1 MMNQDKARNRALG
14 ILLFVSSFSAL
25 VYEVSWSRML
35 GLALGGTVVSATI
48 VLMAFMAGLAA
59 GSLWWGRLADRWARP
74 VRLFGICQLA
84 IVLGAVLS
92 YALIS
97 LIPRALTAHAPPF
110 IPYLLATTAVF
121 AASSAIG
128 GAYPLF
134 AKTYIQDSAGISR
147 GLGAAGAFDALGSA
161 AGGLATGFILLGT
174 LGQWRTLALAAGL
187 NLAAGIAALILPHA
201 KPAGAVEKEQRPRAT
216 VPQDQNS
223 PIMIL
228 MVAGLTGLAGM
239 ALQVVWI
246 RILKIFLPNTSYS
259 FSLVAGVL
267 ILGLCAGSG
276 LYYLLVPRIRRPLAW
291 LAAVQLAG
299 GAFLFASSVVLD
311 KLPALVL
318 FPLAGALGTPALR
331 IFLPPVA
338 LSLALILLPAACSGF
353 TFPLLCSM
361 FSRELKSL
369 GSGIGLVRLW
379 NSAGSVAG
387 PALAAFLL
395 IPLAGVAKS
404 VQILALVSLAVAVWA
419 AWCDR
424 TSPGK
429 RMQWPSLAACIAGL
443 LLVVLTPR
451 IKILPPSFYQSGPRD
466 ARVILYRET
475 IEGTVTVS
483 EDARTGI
490 RACYVNNSGVVGTTY
505 DAIKAVKLLGHLP
518 FLLGAEAP
526 EVLVV
531 GFGIGVTAA
540 TIASHP
546 EVKRI
551 DCVEIAPGVREAARY
566 FTGYNQGVALSPLVS
581 FIADDGRA
589 FLART
594 RKTYDLI
601 SADPTHPTLGC
612 ANLYTREYF
621 RLCRAR
627 LKPEGIICQYLP
639 LHGLTPREFAGIVRS
654 FSAVFPHATVWLGHS
669 HGVLLGAASPLAVD
683 FAQFSQ
689 RVRAL
694 DDRLFY
700 KDPYSVAA
708 CLLLDEKGTR
718 ALASSAEVCSD
729 DRNYLEFFDPRA
741 KDLDNWERNI
751 DRLLDHPANLRL
763 VFTGADTAVLAR
775 YELSRAA
782 FVKGQKSQNQG
793 KWREASAFFQEAV
806 ALNPGNEEYRFLY
819 NQEAKRGR

>member
-1 MMNQDKARNRALG
+1 MTAPRTRSAVLLAALFLSG
-14 ILLFVSSFSAL
+14 FSAL

-59 GSLWWGRLADRWARP
+59 GSMAWGWLADRWDRP
-74 VRLFGICQLA
+74 ARLFGICQLA
-84 IVLGAVLS
+84 IVLGTVLS
-92 YALIS
+92 YALIA
-97 LIPRALTAHAPPF
+97 LIPRLFTAQAPPF
-110 IPYLLATTAVF
+110 MPYLLATTAVF
-121 AASSAIG
+121 AAASAIG

-134 AKTYIQDSAGISR
+134 AKAYIQDSAGIGR
-147 GLGAAGAFDALGSA
+147 GVGVAGALDALGSA
-161 AGGLATGFILLGT
+161 AGGLAAGFVLLGT
-174 LGQWRTLALAAGL
+174 LGQWKTLALAAAL
-187 NLAAGIAALILPHA
+187 NLAAGIAALVLSRGTPIAAA
-201 KPAGAVEKEQRPRAT
+201 KERIPRPQ
-216 VPQDQNS
+216 PKQDHNS

-228 MVAGLTGLAGM
+228 AVAGLAGLAGM

-267 ILGLCAGSG
+267 ILGLGAGSG
-276 LYYLLVPRIRRPLAW
+276 LYYLLVPRIRRPLVW

-299 GAFLFASSVVLD
+299 GAFLFASSLVLD

-318 FPLAGALGTPALR
+318 FPLAGALGTPGLR

-338 LSLALILLPAACSGF
+338 LSLSLILLPAACSGF

-361 FSRELKSL
+361 FSREIKSL

-379 NSAGSVAG
+379 NAAGSVAG

-404 VQILALVSLAVAVWA
+404 VQILALVSLAVAAWA

-424 TSPGK
+424 TRPGK

-443 LLVVLTPR
+443 LLVVLAPR
-451 IKILPPSFYQSGPRD
+451 VQILPPSFYQGGQRD
-466 ARVILYRET
+466 ARVIQYRET
-475 IEGTVTVS
+475 VEGTVTVS

-518 FLLGAEAP
+518 FLLGAEP
-526 EVLVV
+526 REVLVV
-531 GFGIGVTAA
+531 GFGIGVTTA

-546 EVKRI
+546 EVRRI
-551 DCVEIAPGVREAARY
+551 DCVEIAPGVRDAARY
-566 FTGYNQGVALSPLVS
+566 FTEYNRGVALSPQVS
-581 FIADDGRA
+581 FIAGDGRA
-589 FLART
+589 FMARA

-612 ANLYTREYF
+612 ANLYTSEYF

-627 LKPEGIICQYLP
+627 LKPEGYICQYLP
-639 LHGLTPREFAGIVRS
+639 LHGLTPREFAGIVGTFR
-654 FSAVFPHATVWLGHS
+654 AVFPHATVWLGHS
-669 HGVLLGAASPLAVD
+669 HCVLLGAASPLAVD
-683 FAQFSQ
+683 FNSFAA
-689 RVRAL
+689 RVKAL
-694 DDRLFY
+694 DDPLFY

-708 CLLLDEKGTR
+708 CLMLDETG
-718 ALASSAEVCSD
+718 ASAVSRGAMECGD
-729 DRNYLEFFDPRA
+729 DRNYLDFFDSHA
-741 KDLDNWERNI
+741 KDQANWERNI
-751 DRLLDHPANLRL
+751 DLLVAHLADLRR

-775 YELSRAA
+775 YEASRAA
-782 FVKGQKSQNQG
+782 FIAGQRLQNRG
-793 KWREASAFFQEAV
+793 KEREAIELFRQAV
-806 ALNPGNEEYRFLY
+806 ELNPANQEYRFLY
-819 NQEAKRGR
+819 DQEARQGR